1 MTLASP
7 CPFKSLI
14 QRSTVALAMVGG
26 CGAAVAADLPDFT
39 LAPSTLVTGA
49 APVKADNML
58 VSDFAKVV
66 FGAGNTFS
74 ESGFLAI
81 TGFQLDGKQVM
92 NAELNKDYGLY
103 VEFAGTGTLSQAGNP
118 SLVPN
123 FGSFSTL
130 TYTLYAY
137 KGPAATFAIN
147 SVTNNATTTAAGAIA
162 LASGSLMSGSVSST
176 PGPGSLF
183 SPSASALLSFN
194 VLKNDFF
201 TAPSPFYNM
210 AFASFTN
217 SPSQVTV
224 FTGGFNI
231 EKGGGSI
238 NFAAPIPEPETYALM
253 LAGLG
258 AVAFVARRRRR
269 ID

>member
-14 QRSTVALAMVGG
+14 QRSSVALAMVGG
-26 CGAAVAADLPDFT
+26 CGVAVAADLPDFT
-39 LAPSTLVTGA
+39 LAPSTVVKGA
-49 APVKADNML
+49 APIKADNML

-74 ESGFLAI
+74 ESGFLAV
-81 TGFQLDGKQVM
+81 TGFQLDGVQVA

-103 VEFAGTGTLSQAGNP
+103 IQFAGSGTLSQTGNP

-123 FGSFSTL
+123 FGSFSSL

-137 KGPAATFAIN
+137 TGPAATFAIN
-147 SVTNNATTTAAGAIA
+147 SVTNDATTTAAGAIA
-162 LASGSLMSGSVSST
+162 LASGSLMSGTVSST

-183 SPSASALLSFN
+183 SPTASALLSFN

-201 TAPSPFYNM
+201 TGISPRFYAGIFCRKRRCERLRYHKNEGHH
-210 AFASFTN
+210 AGHKYLFHLN
-217 SPSQVTV
+217 
-224 FTGGFNI
+224 
-231 EKGGGSI
+231 I
-238 NFAAPIPEPETYALM
+238 NFLSLNKSLVSNPSTPC
-253 LAGLG
+253 
-258 AVAFVARRRRR
+258 FRRFRQ
-269 ID
+269 